1 MKILEQELDFRGWE
15 TFDVI
20 GDENEIRQY
29 FQNQYPN
36 DDVCVHTLFNM
47 NNRFQVTILP
57 IDEYELI
64 DTSK

>member
-1 MKILEQELDFRGWE
+1 MKILQEELDFRGWE

-36 DDVCVHTLFNM
+36 KDVCVMTLFNFS
-47 NNRFQVTILP
+47 NRFEVTLLP
-57 IDEYELI
+57 IDEYELL
-64 DTSK
+64 